1 MAQAGNCA
9 CLWPQDPESSPSIS
23 LSLTNKL
30 TRKGSHPSPHES
42 SSCATAWSGIS
53 GIDSNDRNDRPRYYV
68 TCRVCLWYYFVCNV
82 YILSFTLLYGP
93 FEVRPRRWRSLSPN
107 PIDYN
112 HYGGSSMNL
121 LSLPYGHK
129 LRAHDLWPC
138 PVRGCPFHFSAMGH
152 LLRQASSQ
160 RSPRWYFV

>member
-1 MAQAGNCA
+1 M
-9 CLWPQDPESSPSIS
+9 PSGLKIRSRPLPS
-23 LSLTNKL
+23 LSLSPINSRARAHICRRMKAPRVL
-30 TRKGSHPSPHES
+30 PRGLESLASTRTTE
-42 SSCATAWSGIS
+42 
-53 GIDSNDRNDRPRYYV
+53 NDRPRYYV

-138 PVRGCPFHFSAMGH
+138 PVRGCSFHFSAMGH